1 MNGRP
6 RRPWPRSLEAGLTL
20 AVLCLTTVCLVA
32 FGAAGTLLLQRS
44 LTAEADQALHR
55 LMGPEYGSGGPE
67 PPAGAGTPE
76 PPGGPQP
83 PPLPTD
89 LRTLFIDA
97 DGDVVESVGRTSSDD
112 GLPDASAIS
121 VQELRARA
129 GEPFT
134 LPGTADEGDWRVLT
148 TVREDGGVFMTAQ
161 SLSGIEDTLDQL
173 VLIEAG
179 AGLVVLTAVGFGAAA
194 IVRLQLRP
202 LREIESTA
210 RAIAAG
216 DLDRRIPHQDPA
228 TETGRLGA
236 SLNTMLGELSGA
248 LGERDRA
255 VEATRRFVA
264 DASHELRTP
273 LSSIRGFA
281 ELYRQGRRQG
291 LVAEDARADRWMSR
305 IEDEAGRMGSM
316 VDDLLMLSRF
326 DEAPELERSDMELVG
341 IAERVVLSA
350 RARAPRTPV
359 ELEADGPVR
368 AVGDGD
374 RVRQVLENLVGN
386 ALTHTPEG
394 TPVRVS
400 VSRTQDPPPPGPAHA
415 GALPPGVSEVAVI
428 TVEDEGPGIPREGLP
443 HVFDRFYRADGPR
456 QQAGAGL
463 GLAIS
468 AAFVAAHD
476 GYVTVASTP
485 GAGSAFTVVLPLG

>member
-1 MNGRP
+1 MSGR
-6 RRPWPRSLEAGLTL
+6 RGLRWPRGLGGRIPL
-20 AVLCLTTVCLVA
+20 AVLCLAAVCLAA
-32 FGAAGTLLLQRS
+32 FGAVATLLLQRS
-44 LTAEADQALHR
+44 LTEEVDHR
-55 LMGPEYGSGGPE
+55 LRTLPAPRYAAERVE
-67 PPAGAGTPE
+67 PPVGA
-76 PPGGPQP
+76 QP

-89 LRTLFIDA
+89 LRTLVIDA
-97 DGDVVESVGRTSSDD
+97 DGDVVDSVGQTGSDD
-112 GLPDASAIS
+112 GLPDVSA
-121 VQELRARA
+121 VPAEELRARS

-134 LPGTADEGDWRVLT
+134 LPGTGGEGDWRVLT
-148 TVREDGGVFMTAQ
+148 TAREDGGVLMTAQ
-161 SLSGIEDTLDQL
+161 SLDGIEGTLDRL
-173 VLIEAG
+173 VLIEAVT
-179 AGLVVLTAVGFGAAA
+179 GLVVLAAVGFGTAA
-194 IVRLQLRP
+194 IVRFQLRP

-210 RAIAAG
+210 RAIAGG
-216 DLDRRIPHQDPA
+216 DLDRRIPLQDPA

-236 SLNTMLGELSGA
+236 SLNTMLGELTRA

-255 VEATRRFVA
+255 VETTRRFVA

-281 ELYRQGRRQG
+281 ELYRQGRGRG

-316 VDDLLMLSRF
+316 VDDLLTLSRL
-326 DEAPELERSDMELVG
+326 DEAPRLEHSDMELVA

-359 ELEADGPVR
+359 ALEAEGPVR

-374 RVRQVLENLVGN
+374 RIRQVLENLVGN

-400 VSRTQDPPPPGPAHA
+400 VNRTQDPPPPGPARA
-415 GALPPGVSEVAVI
+415 GALPPGVAEVAVI
-428 TVEDEGPGIPREGLP
+428 AVRDEGPGIPAGELP
-443 HVFDRFYRADGPR
+443 RVFDRFYRADGPR
-456 QQAGAGL
+456 ERAGTGL

-476 GYVTVASTP
+476 GYVTVESPP
-485 GAGSAFTVVLPLG
+485 GGGCVFTVVLPLG